1 MRLLRVVSALGL
13 AAVLG
18 ISWAVVVA
26 PSPPVQ
32 PPAAALSGGLV
43 APKPAFRTES
53 RDVGEGELAGKVLRE
68 MGAPASELLAAAG
81 RSLDRVSVGDTFH
94 LDYRGDD
101 PRPFRLRFA
110 HDPAVTQE
118 FVWDGKAYVG
128 RKIPLAYTVDQ
139 LAAAVTVSSSLWAAA
154 TDVGFSPAQVVG
166 LATIFEYDVDFNTEL
181 VPGARFRFVLERL
194 TADDGTQRIGDIRAA
209 ILDNGDKQ
217 FVAIRHQNADG
228 STGWYA
234 KDGSARRKA
243 FLRSPL
249 EFSRVTSGFTTGRYH
264 PVLHKMRAHKGVDL
278 AAPSGTPIRSVADGV
293 IIQAGWAGGHG
304 KHVEIRHEGGY
315 ATGYSHLSTIG
326 VKVGQNVRQGSTIGR
341 VGSTGM
347 STGPHLH
354 YEFKVNGVHKDPM
367 KSIVPVTQPLPDS
380 ERPAFL
386 AARDALL
393 PQLEGAT
400 ELGAAVTSTPLMS
413 DGGEGPIGSPKM

>member
-1 MRLLRVVSALGL
+1 MSVLGL
-13 AAVLG
+13 VTILG
-18 ISWAVVVA
+18 VAFAVVA
-26 PSPPVQ
+26 PPAPPVQ
-32 PPAAALSGGLV
+32 PQPAAPSGGLV
-43 APKPAFRTES
+43 APKPTFRTES
-53 RDVGEGELAGKVLRE
+53 RDVREGELAGEVLRE

-94 LDYRGDD
+94 LDYRGDE
-101 PRPFRLRFA
+101 PRPFRLRFS
-110 HDPAVTQE
+110 HDPAVTFE
-118 FVWDGKAYVG
+118 LVWDGKTYMG
-128 RKIPLAYTVDQ
+128 RKIPVAYAVDQ
-139 LAAAVTVSSSLWAAA
+139 RAAAVTVTSSLWAAA
-154 TDVGFSPAQVVG
+154 TAVGFSPAQIVG

-181 VPGARFRFVLERL
+181 EPGARFRFVLERL
-194 TADDGTQRIGDIRAA
+194 TADNGRQRVGDIRAA
-209 ILDNGDKQ
+209 ILDNGKKQ
-217 FVAIRHQNADG
+217 FVAIRHQSADG
-228 STGWYA
+228 TTGWYA

-278 AAPSGTPIRSVADGV
+278 AAPSGTPVRSVADGV
-293 IIQAGWAGGHG
+293 ITSAGWAGGHG
-304 KHVEIRHEGGY
+304 KHIEIRHEGGY
-315 ATGYSHLSTIG
+315 ATGYSHLSAIG

-367 KSIVPVTQPLPDS
+367 KSIVPVTQPLPIA
-380 ERPAFL
+380 EKAAFL

-400 ELGAAVTSTPLMS
+400 ELDVPVPSTPLMS
-413 DGGEGPIGSPKM
+413 DGGEGTQDSPKM